1 MMNDGGPAFPVS
13 NEQSHESD
21 EQSHDGVSAS
31 EGMSLR
37 DFFAAG
43 AMQGWLASWPMS
55 APHGCLKNARDVAR
69 HSYAIADAMLA
80 EREDS

>member
-1 MMNDGGPAFPVS
+1 MMNDGGPAFPV
-13 NEQSHESD
+13 SD

-43 AMQGWLASWPMS
+43 AMQGWLSSWPSS
-55 APHGCLKNARDVAR
+55 APHPAECLNGARDVAR
-69 HSYAIADAMLA
+69 WSYAIADAMIA
-80 EREDS
+80 EREAK

>member
-1 MMNDGGPAFPVS
+1 MMNDGGPAFPV
-13 NEQSHESD
+13 SD

-43 AMQGWLASWPMS
+43 AMQGWLASWPRS
-55 APHGCLKNARDVAR
+55 APHPGGCLKNARDVAR
-69 HSYAIADAMLA
+69 HSYAIADAMIA
-80 EREDS
+80 EREAE

>member
-13 NEQSHESD
+13 N

-37 DFFAAG
+37 DFFD
-43 AMQGWLASWPMS
+43 LS
-55 APHGCLKNARDVAR
+55 
-69 HSYAIADAMLA
+69 
-80 EREDS
+80 

>member
-13 NEQSHESD
+13 D
-21 EQSHDGVSAS
+21 EQSHDGLSAS

-43 AMQGWLASWPMS
+43 AMQGWLASWPKS
-55 APHGCLKNARDVAR
+55 APHPGKCLKASRDIATW
-69 HSYAIADAMLA
+69 SYEIADAMIA
-80 EREDS
+80 ERDAK